1 MIKKLKEFIAKHN
14 ELIIEIVLIL
24 LIALFA
30 FSISPKRLQNDTF
43 YTIALGKLVSENGI
57 DMQEHFAW
65 HDGLPYTYPHWLY
78 DLGIYLIYSVGSF
91 TGIYISTCIL
101 AIILGITIYKV
112 NSKITGNKII
122 SFLVTIGSL
131 YLMKGYIA
139 ARAQLVTFI
148 LFMLILYNIERFIK
162 TKHIKNAIALII
174 IPILIANLHAAVWPF
189 TFVLYLPYITE
200 YIICVIAD
208 FIIYKKLRIW
218 NLTRK
223 VKKQPELQEKLEELK
238 NKVERIKAKRKENLE
253 NPYKIIMNKND
264 NVKWLIVIMII
275 IIFTGLLTPIGDTPY
290 TYTYLTMKG
299 NTMESINEH
308 QPLTLIKNTPI
319 LCTIVLFLAILI
331 FTKAKIKLS
340 DLFMLGGLTYL
351 MFATRRQ
358 SSMFALIC
366 SLVMARLVVQLIN
379 IYGKQELKNKK
390 ETFLNRFIIIPVIAI
405 ITIGLSVEYMNKK
418 KNTEYI
424 SNSTYPVQATEW
436 ILENLDINNI
446 KLYNEYN
453 YGSYLLFKGIPVFI
467 DSRADVYDPQF
478 NEGQDIFGDFI
489 GTSNISKY
497 YGTTFEKYGITHILI
512 TKNSKVAML
521 IRKADSEK
529 YKELYS
535 DNNFIIYEILEY

>member
-1 MIKKLKEFIAKHN
+1 MIKKLKQFIVKHN
-14 ELIIEIVLIL
+14 ELIMEIVLIL

-65 HDGLPYTYPHWLY
+65 HEGLPYTYPHWLY
-78 DLGIYLIYSVGSF
+78 DLGIYFIYALGGF
-91 TGIYISTCIL
+91 TGIYVSTCIL

-112 NSKITGNKII
+112 NSKLTGNKII
-122 SFLVTIGSL
+122 SFLVTIGTL

-148 LFMLILYNIERFIK
+148 LFMLVVYNIERFIE
-162 TKHIKNAIALII
+162 TKHKRNAIALII

-189 TFVLYLPYITE
+189 AFVLYLPYIAE
-200 YIICVIAD
+200 YLICVVSD
-208 FIIYKKLRIW
+208 FIIYKKFQVWSLK
-218 NLTRK
+218 RK
-223 VKKQPELQEKLEELK
+223 IKKQPELHEKLDVLEK
-238 NKVERIKAKRKENLE
+238 QIERIKEKRNQNLE
-253 NPYKIIMNKND
+253 NPYKIKIKRND
-264 NVKWLIVIMII
+264 NVKWLFIIMII
-275 IIFTGLLTPIGDTPY
+275 ALFTGLLTPIGDTPY

-308 QPLTLIKNTPI
+308 LPLTLINNTPI
-319 LCTIVLFLAILI
+319 LCTIVVFLSILI

-340 DLFMLGGLTYL
+340 DLFMIGGLAYL
-351 MFATRRQ
+351 MFSTRRQ
-358 SSMFALIC
+358 TSMFALIG
-366 SLVMARLVVQLIN
+366 SLVLARLVIQLFKL
-379 IYGKQELKNKK
+379 YGLYEIKGYA
-390 ETFLNRFIIIPVIAI
+390 NRFINKFSLILLFIILTAV
-405 ITIGLSVEYMNKK
+405 LSSEYMG
-418 KNTEYI
+418 KNLKRKYI
-424 SNSTYPVQATEW
+424 DENTYPVQATEW
-436 ILENLDINNI
+436 ILENLDVNDI

-478 NEGQDIFGDFI
+478 HNGQDIFSDFI

-497 YGTTFEKYGITHILI
+497 YGTTFEKYGITHVLI
-512 TKNSKVAML
+512 KKNSKVAML

-535 DNNFIIYEILEY
+535 DNNFVIYKVLE

>member
-1 MIKKLKEFIAKHN
+1 MIKRLKEFIIRHN

-57 DMQEHFAW
+57 DMKEHFAW

-78 DLGIYLIYSVGSF
+78 DLGIYLIYSAGSF

-189 TFVLYLPYITE
+189 TFVLYLPYIAE
-200 YIICVIAD
+200 YLISVIAD
-208 FIIYKKLRIW
+208 FIIYKKMKVWILK
-218 NLTRK
+218 RK
-223 VKKQPELQEKLEELK
+223 VKKNPEIQPKLEELE
-238 NKVERIKAKRKENLE
+238 NKVEKIKQKRKENLE
-253 NPYKIIMNKND
+253 NPYKIKMSRND
-264 NVKWLIVIMII
+264 NTLWLILIMLIVV
-275 IIFTGLLTPIGDTPY
+275 FTGLLTPIGDTPY
-290 TYTYLTMKG
+290 TYTYHTLKG

-308 QPLTLIKNTPI
+308 LPLTLIKNIPVM
-319 LCTIVLFLAILI
+319 CAIVIFLAII
-331 FTKAKIKLS
+331 TFTKVKIKLS
-340 DLFMLGGLTYL
+340 DLFMIGGLTYL
-351 MFATRRQ
+351 MFSTRRQ
-358 SSMFALIC
+358 VSMFALIG
-366 SLVMARLVVQLIN
+366 SIVLVRLLVQLVDMYKIKNEKSKIFKEILFIVFATIVIVLSIN
-379 IYGKQELKNKK
+379 NFDKRKN
-390 ETFLNRFIIIPVIAI
+390 ETYVNE
-405 ITIGLSVEYMNKK
+405 S
-418 KNTEYI
+418 
-424 SNSTYPVQATEW
+424 SYPVQASEW
-436 ILENLDINNI
+436 ILNNLDVKNI
-446 KLYNEYN
+446 RLYNEYN
-453 YGSYLLFKGIPVFI
+453 YGSYLLFRGIPVFI

-478 NEGQDIFGDFI
+478 NGGLDIFGDFI

-497 YGTTFEKYGITHILI
+497 YGTTFKKYDITHII
-512 TKNSKVAML
+512 ISKNSKTNM
-521 IRKADSEK
+521 IITKTEPEK
-529 YKELYS
+529 YKQLYS
-535 DNNFIIYEILEY
+535 DDNFVIYEILKY